1 MVIYGLLKSFNLLQ
15 VSTQKVTVKDAGG
28 RTIDSQLLPLSNV
41 TLGIRNLY
49 VKAYLGKSPSE
60 TVKYWLAFSAS
71 VPPLGFSTYVVSI
84 AKQTGYCYSV
94 EPSLVKINIWQR
106 VQVTDNFLLFFLYIF
121 SYEDRGSTIS
131 TVYSPK
137 GSMSNNIE
145 IGQGNLK
152 LLYSGGKVT
161 HYVNNRNLV
170 CYCLDASI
178 FVIFC

>member
-1 MVIYGLLKSFNLLQ
+1 MLKHIWVKAPVKRLNIGLHFQHLYHLL
-15 VSTQKVTVKDAGG
+15 VSALML
-28 RTIDSQLLPLSNV
+28 SQLQNRQV
-41 TLGIRNLY
+41 
-49 VKAYLGKSPSE
+49 
-60 TVKYWLAFSAS
+60 SAS
-71 VPPLGFSTYVVSI
+71 V
-84 AKQTGYCYSV
+84 QQ
-94 EPSLVKINIWQR
+94 SLVNINIWQR